1 MSLNSFDVQA
11 IGPFRREAKPLVKKY
26 VSLKAE
32 LYELNELNEL
42 NELLAKNPTT
52 GVSLGRNC
60 YKIRLK
66 IVSKGKGRSGGGR
79 VITCVVAV
87 ADTVYLLSI
96 YDKSEQDSISDARL
110 TALLEMVPAVKAE

>member
-32 LYELNELNEL
+32 LYELNEL
-42 NELLAKNPTT
+42 LAKNPTT

-66 IVSKGKGRSGGGR
+66 ITSKGKGRSGGAR

-110 TALLEMVPAVKAE
+110 TALLEMVPAVKTE